1 MEWVKAGEN
10 DLNDFNITNLKN
22 VFFAPQQHI
31 SSGFDFRDYP
41 DKVFEVEISYETCG
55 KVITENYTI
64 DINFIGN
71 ILTMEPKIRD
81 EDVYKRQIHYKRKK

>member
-1 MEWVKAGEN
+1 M
-10 DLNDFNITNLKN
+10 
-22 VFFAPQQHI
+22 FFCTTTHI

-41 DKVFEVEISYETCG
+41 DKVFEVEVSYETCG

-81 EDVYKRQIHYKRKK
+81 ELSALKHINKSIKHLSDKFI